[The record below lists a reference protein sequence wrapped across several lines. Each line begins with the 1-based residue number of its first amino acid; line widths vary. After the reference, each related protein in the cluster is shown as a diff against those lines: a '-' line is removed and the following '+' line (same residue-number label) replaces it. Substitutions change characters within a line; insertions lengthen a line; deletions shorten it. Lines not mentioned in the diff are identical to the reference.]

1 MIVLLNIMNFNQKGR
16 VMIFLLNV
24 NDVKKAIEAGV
35 DLNVQDHYR
44 STLLFDSFRK
54 NDIASTRTK
63 NIIKELIEI
72 IDVNH
77 INVDGETALFS
88 ENNLEIVK
96 IFIDTG
102 IDVNIKN
109 KKGFNAFATSKNDEV
124 NELLINSGIEIDIES
139 KDVKNLCLLTKS
151 NMIIEKLMKLGFD
164 INQKFKE
171 GNILE
176 NKTIENIK
184 FLLAN
189 GLVEENIDSVYG
201 IDINI
206 LEFLINNK
214 FFKNK
219 LDDITQDFIK
229 ITTHAYFENEE
240 EKENAFKKMYLL
252 LKNNNNYVENE
263 KDNKNKIYNMV
274 KIAIEKE
281 EIEEIIKGKTTKNIK
296 SRL

>member
-1 MIVLLNIMNFNQKGR
+1 MIVLLNIINFNQKGR

-24 NDVKKAIEAGV
+24 NDVKKAIQDGV

-44 STLLFDSFRK
+44 STLLFDNFRK
-54 NDIASTRTK
+54 NDVASTRTK
-63 NIIKELIEI
+63 NIIKELVEI

-88 ENNLEIVK
+88 ESNQEIVK
-96 IFIDTG
+96 IFIDKG
-102 IDVNIKN
+102 IDINIKN

-151 NMIIEKLMKLGFD
+151 NMIIEKLLKSGFD

-176 NKTIENIK
+176 DKTIENVK
-184 FLLAN
+184 LLLAN
-189 GLVEENIDSVYG
+189 GLVAENIDSVYRM
-201 IDINI
+201 DINV
-206 LEFLINNK
+206 LEFLITSN

-219 LDDITQDFIK
+219 LDDITQDLIK
-229 ITTHAYFENEE
+229 ITTYAYFENEE
-240 EKENAFKKMYLL
+240 EKENMFKKMYLL

-263 KDNKNKIYNMV
+263 EDNKNKIYNMV
-274 KIAIEKE
+274 KIGIEKE

>member
-1 MIVLLNIMNFNQKGR
+1 MIVLLNIINFNQKGR

-24 NDVKKAIEAGV
+24 NDVKKAIQAGV

-44 STLLFDSFRK
+44 STLLFDNFRK
-54 NDIASTRTK
+54 NDVASTRTK
-63 NIIKELIEI
+63 NIIKELVEI

-88 ENNLEIVK
+88 ESNQEIVK
-96 IFIDTG
+96 IFIDKG
-102 IDVNIKN
+102 IDINIKN

-151 NMIIEKLMKLGFD
+151 NMIIEKLLKSGFD

-176 NKTIENIK
+176 DKTIENVK
-184 FLLAN
+184 LLLAN
-189 GLVEENIDSVYG
+189 GLVAENIDSVYRM
-201 IDINI
+201 DINV
-206 LEFLINNK
+206 LEFLITSN

-219 LDDITQDFIK
+219 LDDITQDLIK
-229 ITTHAYFENEE
+229 ITTYAYFENEE
-240 EKENAFKKMYLL
+240 EKENMFKKMYLL

-263 KDNKNKIYNMV
+263 EDNKNKIYNMV

-281 EIEEIIKGKTTKNIK
+281 QY
-296 SRL
+296 

>member
-1 MIVLLNIMNFNQKGR
+1 MIVLLNIINFNQKGR

-24 NDVKKAIEAGV
+24 NDVKKAIQAGV

-44 STLLFDSFRK
+44 STLLFDNFRK
-54 NDIASTRTK
+54 NDVASTRTK
-63 NIIKELIEI
+63 NIIKELVEI

-88 ENNLEIVK
+88 ESNQEIVK
-96 IFIDTG
+96 IFIDKG
-102 IDVNIKN
+102 IDINIKN

-151 NMIIEKLMKLGFD
+151 NMIIEKLLKSGFD

-176 NKTIENIK
+176 DKTIENVK
-184 FLLAN
+184 LLLAN
-189 GLVEENIDSVYG
+189 GLVAENIDSVYRM
-201 IDINI
+201 DINV
-206 LEFLINNK
+206 LEFLITSN

-219 LDDITQDFIK
+219 LDDITQDLIK
-229 ITTHAYFENEE
+229 ITTYAYFENEE
-240 EKENAFKKMYLL
+240 EKENMFKKMYLL

-263 KDNKNKIYNMV
+263 EDNKNKNEFA
-274 KIAIEKE
+274 K
-281 EIEEIIKGKTTKNIK
+281 
-296 SRL
+296 

>member
-1 MIVLLNIMNFNQKGR
+1 
-16 VMIFLLNV
+16 MIFLLNV
-24 NDVKKAIEAGV
+24 NDVKKAIQAGV

-44 STLLFDSFRK
+44 STLLFDNFRK

-63 NIIKELIEI
+63 NIIKELVEI

-102 IDVNIKN
+102 IDINIKN

-151 NMIIEKLMKLGFD
+151 NMIIEKLLKSGFD

-281 EIEEIIKGKTTKNIK
+281 EIEEIMKGKTTKNIK

>member
-1 MIVLLNIMNFNQKGR
+1 MIVLLNIINFNQKGR

-24 NDVKKAIEAGV
+24 NDVKKAIQAGV

-44 STLLFDSFRK
+44 STLLFDNFRK
-54 NDIASTRTK
+54 NDVASTRTK
-63 NIIKELIEI
+63 NIIKELVEI

-88 ENNLEIVK
+88 ESNQEIVK
-96 IFIDTG
+96 IFIDKG
-102 IDVNIKN
+102 IDINIKN

-151 NMIIEKLMKLGFD
+151 NMIIEKLLKSGFD

-176 NKTIENIK
+176 DKTIENVK
-184 FLLAN
+184 LLLAN
-189 GLVEENIDSVYG
+189 GLVAENIDSVYRM
-201 IDINI
+201 DINV
-206 LEFLINNK
+206 LEFLITSN

-219 LDDITQDFIK
+219 LDDITQDLIK
-229 ITTHAYFENEE
+229 ITTYAYFENEE
-240 EKENAFKKMYLL
+240 EKENMFKKMYLL

-263 KDNKNKIYNMV
+263 EDNKNKIYNMV

>member
-1 MIVLLNIMNFNQKGR
+1 
-16 VMIFLLNV
+16 MIFLLNV
-24 NDVKKAIEAGV
+24 NDVKKAIQAGV

-44 STLLFDSFRK
+44 STLLFDNFRK

-63 NIIKELIEI
+63 NIIKELVEI

-102 IDVNIKN
+102 IDINIKN

-151 NMIIEKLMKLGFD
+151 NMIIEKLLKSGFD

-281 EIEEIIKGKTTKNIK
+281 EIDEIMKGKTTKNIK

>member
-1 MIVLLNIMNFNQKGR
+1 
-16 VMIFLLNV
+16 MIFLLNV
-24 NDVKKAIEAGV
+24 NDVKKAIKAGV

-44 STLLFDSFRK
+44 STLLFDNFRK
-54 NDIASTRTK
+54 NDVASTRTK
-63 NIIKELIEI
+63 NIIKELVEI

-88 ENNLEIVK
+88 ESNQEIVK
-96 IFIDTG
+96 IFIDKG
-102 IDVNIKN
+102 IDINIKN

-151 NMIIEKLMKLGFD
+151 NMIIEKLLKSGFD

-176 NKTIENIK
+176 DKTIENVK
-184 FLLAN
+184 LLLAN
-189 GLVEENIDSVYG
+189 GLVAENIDSVYRM
-201 IDINI
+201 DINV
-206 LEFLINNK
+206 LEFLITSN

-219 LDDITQDFIK
+219 LDDITQDLIK
-229 ITTHAYFENEE
+229 ITTYAYFENEE
-240 EKENAFKKMYLL
+240 EKENMFKKMYLL

-263 KDNKNKIYNMV
+263 EDNKNKIYNMV

>member
-1 MIVLLNIMNFNQKGR
+1 
-16 VMIFLLNV
+16 MIFLLNV

-44 STLLFDSFRK
+44 STLLFDNFRK
-54 NDIASTRTK
+54 NDVASTRTK
-63 NIIKELIEI
+63 NIIKELVEI

-102 IDVNIKN
+102 IDINIKN

-151 NMIIEKLMKLGFD
+151 NMIIEKLLKSGFD

-176 NKTIENIK
+176 DKTIENVK
-184 FLLAN
+184 LLLAN
-189 GLVEENIDSVYG
+189 GLVAENIDSVYRM
-201 IDINI
+201 DINV
-206 LEFLINNK
+206 LEFLITSN

-219 LDDITQDFIK
+219 LDDITQNLIK
-229 ITTHAYFENEE
+229 ITTYAYFENEE
-240 EKENAFKKMYLL
+240 EKENMFKKMYLL
-252 LKNNNNYVENE
+252 LKNNNNNYVGNE
-263 KDNKNKIYNMV
+263 EDNKNKIYNMV

>member
-176 NKTIENIK
+176 NKTHP
-184 FLLAN
+184 A
-189 GLVEENIDSVYG
+189 
-201 IDINI
+201 
-206 LEFLINNK
+206 
-214 FFKNK
+214 
-219 LDDITQDFIK
+219 
-229 ITTHAYFENEE
+229 H
-240 EKENAFKKMYLL
+240 
-252 LKNNNNYVENE
+252 
-263 KDNKNKIYNMV
+263 
-274 KIAIEKE
+274 
-281 EIEEIIKGKTTKNIK
+281 
-296 SRL
+296 

>member
-1 MIVLLNIMNFNQKGR
+1 
-16 VMIFLLNV
+16 MIFLLNV
-24 NDVKKAIEAGV
+24 NDVKKAIQAGV

-44 STLLFDSFRK
+44 STLLFDNFRK

-63 NIIKELIEI
+63 NIIKELVEI

-102 IDVNIKN
+102 IDINIKN

-151 NMIIEKLMKLGFD
+151 NMIIEKLLKSGFD

-201 IDINI
+201 MDINI
-206 LEFLINNK
+206 LKFLISSN

-252 LKNNNNYVENE
+252 LKNNNNYIENE

-281 EIEEIIKGKTTKNIK
+281 EIEEIMKGKTTKNIK

>member
-1 MIVLLNIMNFNQKGR
+1 
-16 VMIFLLNV
+16 MIFLLNV
-24 NDVKKAIEAGV
+24 NDVKKAIKAGV

-44 STLLFDSFRK
+44 STLLFDNFRK
-54 NDIASTRTK
+54 NDVASTRTK
-63 NIIKELIEI
+63 NIIKELVEI

-88 ENNLEIVK
+88 ESNKEIVK
-96 IFIDTG
+96 IFIDKG
-102 IDVNIKN
+102 IDINIKN
-109 KKGFNAFATSKNDEV
+109 KKGFNAFATSKNDKV

-151 NMIIEKLMKLGFD
+151 NMIIEKLLKSGFD

-176 NKTIENIK
+176 DKTIENVK
-184 FLLAN
+184 LLLAN
-189 GLVEENIDSVYG
+189 GLIAENIDSVYRM
-201 IDINI
+201 DINV
-206 LEFLINNK
+206 LEFLITSN

-219 LDDITQDFIK
+219 LDDITQDLIK
-229 ITTHAYFENEE
+229 ITTYAYFENEE
-240 EKENAFKKMYLL
+240 EKENMFKKMYLL

-263 KDNKNKIYNMV
+263 EDNKNKIYNMV

>member
-1 MIVLLNIMNFNQKGR
+1 MV
-16 VMIFLLNV
+16 FLLNV

-44 STLLFDSFRK
+44 STLLFDNFRK
-54 NDIASTRTK
+54 NDVASTRTK
-63 NIIKELIEI
+63 NIIKELVEI

-102 IDVNIKN
+102 IDINIKN

-151 NMIIEKLMKLGFD
+151 NMIIEKLLKSGFD

-176 NKTIENIK
+176 DKTIENVK
-184 FLLAN
+184 LLLAN
-189 GLVEENIDSVYG
+189 GLVAENIDSVYRM
-201 IDINI
+201 DINV
-206 LEFLINNK
+206 LEFLITSN

-219 LDDITQDFIK
+219 LDDITQNLIK
-229 ITTHAYFENEE
+229 ITTYAYFENEE
-240 EKENAFKKMYLL
+240 EKENMFKKMYLL
-252 LKNNNNYVENE
+252 LKNKNNNYVGNE
-263 KDNKNKIYNMV
+263 EDNKNKIYNMV

>member
-1 MIVLLNIMNFNQKGR
+1 MIVLLNIINFNQKGR

-24 NDVKKAIEAGV
+24 NDVKKAIQAGV

-44 STLLFDSFRK
+44 STLLFDNFRK
-54 NDIASTRTK
+54 NDVASTRTK
-63 NIIKELIEI
+63 NIIKELVEI

-102 IDVNIKN
+102 IDINIKN

-151 NMIIEKLMKLGFD
+151 NMIIEKLLKSGFD

-281 EIEEIIKGKTTKNIK
+281 EIDEIMKGKTTKNIK

>member
-1 MIVLLNIMNFNQKGR
+1 
-16 VMIFLLNV
+16 MIFLLNV
-24 NDVKKAIEAGV
+24 NDIKKAIKAGV

-44 STLLFDSFRK
+44 STLLFDNFRK
-54 NDIASTRTK
+54 NDVASTRTK
-63 NIIKELIEI
+63 NIIKELVEI

-88 ENNLEIVK
+88 ESNLEIVK
-96 IFIDTG
+96 IFIDKG
-102 IDVNIKN
+102 IDINIKN

-151 NMIIEKLMKLGFD
+151 NIIIEKLLKSGFD

-176 NKTIENIK
+176 EKTIENVK
-184 FLLAN
+184 LLLAN
-189 GLVEENIDSVYG
+189 GLVDENIDSVYRM
-201 IDINI
+201 DINI
-206 LEFLINNK
+206 LKFLINNN

-219 LDDITQDFIK
+219 LNNITYNLIR
-229 ITTHAYFENEE
+229 TTTYAYFENAQ
-240 EKENAFKKMYLL
+240 EKREMFEKMYLL
-252 LKNNNNYVENE
+252 LKGNNTYIEDE
-263 KDNKNKIYNMV
+263 KDIKNEIYNMV

-281 EIEEIIKGKTTKNIK
+281 DIGEVMEQKIRKNIK

>member
-1 MIVLLNIMNFNQKGR
+1 
-16 VMIFLLNV
+16 MIFLLNV
-24 NDVKKAIEAGV
+24 NDVKKAIKAGV

-44 STLLFDSFRK
+44 STLLFDNFRK
-54 NDIASTRTK
+54 NDVASTRTK
-63 NIIKELIEI
+63 NIIKELVEI

-88 ENNLEIVK
+88 ESNKEIVK
-96 IFIDTG
+96 IFIDKG
-102 IDVNIKN
+102 IDINIKN
-109 KKGFNAFATSKNDEV
+109 KKGFNAFATSKNDKV

-151 NMIIEKLMKLGFD
+151 NMIIEKLLKSGFD

-176 NKTIENIK
+176 DKTIENVK
-184 FLLAN
+184 LLLAN
-189 GLVEENIDSVYG
+189 GLVAENIDSVYRM
-201 IDINI
+201 DINV
-206 LEFLINNK
+206 LEFLITSN

-219 LDDITQDFIK
+219 LDDITQNLIK
-229 ITTHAYFENEE
+229 ITTYAYFENEE
-240 EKENAFKKMYLL
+240 EKENMFKKMYLL

-281 EIEEIIKGKTTKNIK
+281 EIEEIMKGKTTKNIK

>member
-1 MIVLLNIMNFNQKGR
+1 
-16 VMIFLLNV
+16 MIFLLNV
-24 NDVKKAIEAGV
+24 NDVKKAIQAGV

-44 STLLFDSFRK
+44 STLLFDNFRK
-54 NDIASTRTK
+54 NDVASTRTK
-63 NIIKELIEI
+63 NIIKELVEI

-88 ENNLEIVK
+88 ESNQEIVK
-96 IFIDTG
+96 IFIDKG
-102 IDVNIKN
+102 IDINIKN

-151 NMIIEKLMKLGFD
+151 NMIIEKLLKSGFD

-176 NKTIENIK
+176 DKTIENVK
-184 FLLAN
+184 LLLAN
-189 GLVEENIDSVYG
+189 GLVAENIDSVYRM
-201 IDINI
+201 DINV
-206 LEFLINNK
+206 LEFLITSN

-219 LDDITQDFIK
+219 LDDITQDLIK
-229 ITTHAYFENEE
+229 ITTYAYFENEE

-281 EIEEIIKGKTTKNIK
+281 EIDEIMKGKTTKNIK

>member
-1 MIVLLNIMNFNQKGR
+1 MIVLLNIINFNQKGR

-24 NDVKKAIEAGV
+24 NDVKKAIQAGV

-44 STLLFDSFRK
+44 STLLFDNFRK

-63 NIIKELIEI
+63 NIIKELVEI

-102 IDVNIKN
+102 IDINIKN

-151 NMIIEKLMKLGFD
+151 NMIIEKLLKSGFD

-281 EIEEIIKGKTTKNIK
+281 EIDEIMKGKTTKNIK

>member
-1 MIVLLNIMNFNQKGR
+1 
-16 VMIFLLNV
+16 MIFLLNV

-44 STLLFDSFRK
+44 STLLFDNFRK
-54 NDIASTRTK
+54 NDVASTRTK
-63 NIIKELIEI
+63 NIIKELVEI

-88 ENNLEIVK
+88 ESNQEIVK
-96 IFIDTG
+96 IFIDKG
-102 IDVNIKN
+102 IDINIKN

-151 NMIIEKLMKLGFD
+151 NMIIEKLLKSGFD

-176 NKTIENIK
+176 DKTIENVK
-184 FLLAN
+184 LLLAN
-189 GLVEENIDSVYG
+189 GLVAENIDSVYRM
-201 IDINI
+201 DINV
-206 LEFLINNK
+206 LEFLITSN

-219 LDDITQDFIK
+219 LDDITQNLIK
-229 ITTHAYFENEE
+229 ITTYAYLENKE
-240 EKENAFKKMYLL
+240 EKENMFKKMYLL
-252 LKNNNNYVENE
+252 LKNNNNNYVGNE
-263 KDNKNKIYNMV
+263 EDNKNKIYNMV

>member
-1 MIVLLNIMNFNQKGR
+1 MIVLLNIINFNQKGR

-24 NDVKKAIEAGV
+24 NDVKKAIQAGV

-44 STLLFDSFRK
+44 STLLFDNFRK
-54 NDIASTRTK
+54 NDVASTRTK
-63 NIIKELIEI
+63 NIIKELVEI

-88 ENNLEIVK
+88 ESNQEIVK
-96 IFIDTG
+96 IFIDKG
-102 IDVNIKN
+102 IDINIKN

-151 NMIIEKLMKLGFD
+151 NMIIEKLLKSGFD

-176 NKTIENIK
+176 DKTIENVK
-184 FLLAN
+184 LLLAN

-281 EIEEIIKGKTTKNIK
+281 EIDEIMKGKTTKNIK

>member
-1 MIVLLNIMNFNQKGR
+1 
-16 VMIFLLNV
+16 MIFLLNV
-24 NDVKKAIEAGV
+24 NDVKKAIQAGV

-44 STLLFDSFRK
+44 STLLFDNFRK
-54 NDIASTRTK
+54 NDVASTRTK
-63 NIIKELIEI
+63 NIIKELVEI

-88 ENNLEIVK
+88 ESNQEIVK
-96 IFIDTG
+96 IFIDKG
-102 IDVNIKN
+102 IDINIKN

-151 NMIIEKLMKLGFD
+151 NMIIEKLLKSGFD

-176 NKTIENIK
+176 DKTIENVK
-184 FLLAN
+184 LLLAN
-189 GLVEENIDSVYG
+189 GLVAENIDSVYRM
-201 IDINI
+201 DINV
-206 LEFLINNK
+206 LEFLITSN

-219 LDDITQDFIK
+219 LDDITQDLIK
-229 ITTHAYFENEE
+229 ITTYAYFENEE
-240 EKENAFKKMYLL
+240 EKENMFKKMYLL

-263 KDNKNKIYNMV
+263 EDNKNKIYNMV

>member
-1 MIVLLNIMNFNQKGR
+1 
-16 VMIFLLNV
+16 MIFLLNV
-24 NDVKKAIEAGV
+24 NDVKKAIQAGV

-44 STLLFDSFRK
+44 STLLFDNFRK

-63 NIIKELIEI
+63 NIIKELVEI

-77 INVDGETALFS
+77 INVDGETALFL

-102 IDVNIKN
+102 IDINIKN

-151 NMIIEKLMKLGFD
+151 NMIIEKLLKSGFD

-281 EIEEIIKGKTTKNIK
+281 EIEEIMKGKTTKNIK

>member
-1 MIVLLNIMNFNQKGR
+1 MIVLLNIINFNQKGR

-24 NDVKKAIEAGV
+24 NDVKKAIQAGV

-44 STLLFDSFRK
+44 STLLFDNFRK

-63 NIIKELIEI
+63 NIIKELVDI

-77 INVDGETALFS
+77 VNVDGETALFS

-96 IFIDTG
+96 IFIDKG
-102 IDVNIKN
+102 MDINIKN

-151 NMIIEKLMKLGFD
+151 NIIIEKLLKSGFD

-176 NKTIENIK
+176 EKTIENVK
-184 FLLAN
+184 LLLAN
-189 GLVEENIDSVYG
+189 GLTNENIDSVYRMEVEV
-201 IDINI
+201 
-206 LEFLINNK
+206 LEFLINNG
-214 FFKNK
+214 FFENK
-219 LDDITQDFIK
+219 LNEINQDLIK
-229 ITTHAYFENEE
+229 TTTYAYFENDEDK
-240 EKENAFKKMYLL
+240 EKMFQKMYLL
-252 LKNNNNYVENE
+252 LRNNKTYVEEEENT
-263 KDNKNKIYNMV
+263 KNKIYNMV

-281 EIEEIIKGKTTKNIK
+281 DIEDVMKEKITKIIK

>member
-1 MIVLLNIMNFNQKGR
+1 
-16 VMIFLLNV
+16 MIFLLNV
-24 NDVKKAIEAGV
+24 NDVKKAIKAGV

-44 STLLFDSFRK
+44 STLLFDNFRK
-54 NDIASTRTK
+54 NDVASTRTK
-63 NIIKELIEI
+63 NIIKELVEI

-77 INVDGETALFS
+77 INVNGETALFS
-88 ENNLEIVK
+88 ESNKEIVK
-96 IFIDTG
+96 IFIDKG
-102 IDVNIKN
+102 IDINIKN
-109 KKGFNAFATSKNDEV
+109 KKGFNAFATSKNDKV

-151 NMIIEKLMKLGFD
+151 NMIIEKLLKSGFD

-176 NKTIENIK
+176 DKTIENVK
-184 FLLAN
+184 LLLAN
-189 GLVEENIDSVYG
+189 GLIAENIDSVHRM
-201 IDINI
+201 DINV
-206 LEFLINNK
+206 LEFLITSN

-219 LDDITQDFIK
+219 LDDITQDLIK
-229 ITTHAYFENEE
+229 ITTYAYFENEE
-240 EKENAFKKMYLL
+240 EKENMFKKMYLL

-263 KDNKNKIYNMV
+263 EDNKNKIYNMV

>member
-1 MIVLLNIMNFNQKGR
+1 
-16 VMIFLLNV
+16 MIFLLNV
-24 NDVKKAIEAGV
+24 NDVKKAIQAGV

-44 STLLFDSFRK
+44 STLLFDNFRK
-54 NDIASTRTK
+54 NDVASTRTK
-63 NIIKELIEI
+63 NIIKELVEI

-88 ENNLEIVK
+88 ESNQEIVK
-96 IFIDTG
+96 IFIDKG
-102 IDVNIKN
+102 IDINIKN

-151 NMIIEKLMKLGFD
+151 NMIIEKLLKSGFD

-176 NKTIENIK
+176 DKTIENVK
-184 FLLAN
+184 LLLAN

-281 EIEEIIKGKTTKNIK
+281 EIDEIMKGKTTKNIK

>member
-1 MIVLLNIMNFNQKGR
+1 
-16 VMIFLLNV
+16 MIFLLNV
-24 NDVKKAIEAGV
+24 NDVKKAIQAGV

-44 STLLFDSFRK
+44 STLLFDNFRK

-63 NIIKELIEI
+63 NIIKELVEI

-102 IDVNIKN
+102 IDINIKN

-151 NMIIEKLMKLGFD
+151 NMIIEKLLKSGFD

-206 LEFLINNK
+206 LEFLIKNK

-281 EIEEIIKGKTTKNIK
+281 EIDEIMKGKTTKNIK

>member
-1 MIVLLNIMNFNQKGR
+1 
-16 VMIFLLNV
+16 MIFLLNV
-24 NDVKKAIEAGV
+24 NDVKKAIQAGV

-44 STLLFDSFRK
+44 STLLFDNFRK

-63 NIIKELIEI
+63 NIIKELVDI

-77 INVDGETALFS
+77 VNVDGETALFS

-96 IFIDTG
+96 IFIDKG
-102 IDVNIKN
+102 MDINIKN

-151 NMIIEKLMKLGFD
+151 NIIIEKLLKSGFD

-176 NKTIENIK
+176 EKTIENVK
-184 FLLAN
+184 LLLAN
-189 GLVEENIDSVYG
+189 GLTNENIDSVYRMEVEV
-201 IDINI
+201 
-206 LEFLINNK
+206 LEFLINNG
-214 FFKNK
+214 FFENK
-219 LDDITQDFIK
+219 LNEINQDLIK
-229 ITTHAYFENEE
+229 TTTYAYFENDEDK
-240 EKENAFKKMYLL
+240 EKMFQKMYLL
-252 LKNNNNYVENE
+252 LRNNKTYVEEEENT
-263 KDNKNKIYNMV
+263 KNKIYNMV

-281 EIEEIIKGKTTKNIK
+281 DIEDVMKEKITKIIK

>member
-1 MIVLLNIMNFNQKGR
+1 
-16 VMIFLLNV
+16 MIFLLNV
-24 NDVKKAIEAGV
+24 NDVKKAIQAGV

-44 STLLFDSFRK
+44 STLLFDNFRK

-63 NIIKELIEI
+63 NIIKELVEI

-102 IDVNIKN
+102 IDINIKN

-151 NMIIEKLMKLGFD
+151 NMIIEKLLKSGFD

-176 NKTIENIK
+176 NKTIENI
-184 FLLAN
+184 
-189 GLVEENIDSVYG
+189 IR
-201 IDINI
+201 DILFPI
-206 LEFLINNK
+206 W
-214 FFKNK
+214 
-219 LDDITQDFIK
+219 
-229 ITTHAYFENEE
+229 
-240 EKENAFKKMYLL
+240 
-252 LKNNNNYVENE
+252 
-263 KDNKNKIYNMV
+263 IY
-274 KIAIEKE
+274 
-281 EIEEIIKGKTTKNIK
+281 
-296 SRL
+296 

>member
-1 MIVLLNIMNFNQKGR
+1 
-16 VMIFLLNV
+16 MIFLLNV
-24 NDVKKAIEAGV
+24 NDVKKAIKAGV

-44 STLLFDSFRK
+44 STLLFDNFRK
-54 NDIASTRTK
+54 NDVASTRTK
-63 NIIKELIEI
+63 NIIKELVEI

-77 INVDGETALFS
+77 INVNGETALFS
-88 ENNLEIVK
+88 ENNVEIVK

-102 IDVNIKN
+102 IDINIKN

-151 NMIIEKLMKLGFD
+151 NIIIEKLLKSGFN

-176 NKTIENIK
+176 EKTIENVK
-184 FLLAN
+184 LLLAN
-189 GLVEENIDSVYG
+189 GLVDENIDSVYRM
-201 IDINI
+201 DINI
-206 LEFLINNK
+206 LKFLINNN

-219 LDDITQDFIK
+219 LNNITYNLIRT
-229 ITTHAYFENEE
+229 TTHAYFENAQ
-240 EKENAFKKMYLL
+240 EKREMFEKMYLL
-252 LKNNNNYVENE
+252 LKGNNTYIEDE
-263 KDNKNKIYNMV
+263 KDIKNEIYNMV

-281 EIEEIIKGKTTKNIK
+281 EIAEVMEQKTTKNIK
-296 SRL
+296 NRL

>member
-1 MIVLLNIMNFNQKGR
+1 
-16 VMIFLLNV
+16 MIFLLNV
-24 NDVKKAIEAGV
+24 NDVKKAIQAGV

-44 STLLFDSFRK
+44 STLLFDNFRK

-63 NIIKELIEI
+63 NIIKELVDI

-102 IDVNIKN
+102 IDINIKN

-124 NELLINSGIEIDIES
+124 NELLINNGIEIDIES

-151 NMIIEKLMKLGFD
+151 NMIIEKLLKSGFD

-201 IDINI
+201 MDINI
-206 LEFLINNK
+206 LKFLISSN

-240 EKENAFKKMYLL
+240 EKENVFKKMYLL
-252 LKNNNNYVENE
+252 LKNNNNYIENE

-281 EIEEIIKGKTTKNIK
+281 EIEEIMKGKTTKNIK

>member
-1 MIVLLNIMNFNQKGR
+1 
-16 VMIFLLNV
+16 MIFLLNV
-24 NDVKKAIEAGV
+24 NDVKKAIKAGV

-44 STLLFDSFRK
+44 STLLFDNFRK
-54 NDIASTRTK
+54 NDVASTRTK
-63 NIIKELIEI
+63 NIIKELVEI

-88 ENNLEIVK
+88 ESNKEIVK
-96 IFIDTG
+96 IFIDKG
-102 IDVNIKN
+102 IDINIKN

-151 NMIIEKLMKLGFD
+151 NMIIEKLLKSGFD

-176 NKTIENIK
+176 DKTIENVK
-184 FLLAN
+184 LLLAN
-189 GLVEENIDSVYG
+189 GLVAENIDSVYRM
-201 IDINI
+201 DINV
-206 LEFLINNK
+206 LEFLITSN

-219 LDDITQDFIK
+219 LDDITQDLIK
-229 ITTHAYFENEE
+229 ITTYAYFENEE
-240 EKENAFKKMYLL
+240 EKENMFKKMYLL

-263 KDNKNKIYNMV
+263 EDNKNKIYNMV

>member
-1 MIVLLNIMNFNQKGR
+1 MIVLLNIINFNQKGR

-24 NDVKKAIEAGV
+24 NDVKKAIQTGV

-44 STLLFDSFRK
+44 STLLFDNFRK
-54 NDIASTRTK
+54 NDVASTRTK
-63 NIIKELIEI
+63 NIIKELVEI

-88 ENNLEIVK
+88 ESNQEIVK
-96 IFIDTG
+96 IFIDKG
-102 IDVNIKN
+102 IDINIKN

-151 NMIIEKLMKLGFD
+151 NMIIEKLLKSGFD

-176 NKTIENIK
+176 DKTIENVK
-184 FLLAN
+184 LLLAN
-189 GLVEENIDSVYG
+189 GLVAENIDSVYRM
-201 IDINI
+201 DINV
-206 LEFLINNK
+206 LEFLITSN

-219 LDDITQDFIK
+219 LDDITQDLIK
-229 ITTHAYFENEE
+229 ITTYAYFENEE
-240 EKENAFKKMYLL
+240 EKENMFKKMYLL

-263 KDNKNKIYNMV
+263 EDNKNKIYNMV

>member
-1 MIVLLNIMNFNQKGR
+1 
-16 VMIFLLNV
+16 MIFLLNV
-24 NDVKKAIEAGV
+24 NDVKKAIKAGV

-44 STLLFDSFRK
+44 STLLFDNFRK
-54 NDIASTRTK
+54 NDVASTRTK
-63 NIIKELIEI
+63 NIIKELVEI

-88 ENNLEIVK
+88 ESNKEIVK
-96 IFIDTG
+96 IFIDKG
-102 IDVNIKN
+102 IDINIKN
-109 KKGFNAFATSKNDEV
+109 KKGFNAFATSKNDKV

-151 NMIIEKLMKLGFD
+151 NMIIEKLLKSGFD

-176 NKTIENIK
+176 DKTIENVK
-184 FLLAN
+184 LLLAN
-189 GLVEENIDSVYG
+189 GLIAENIDSVYRM
-201 IDINI
+201 DINV
-206 LEFLINNK
+206 LEFLITSN

-219 LDDITQDFIK
+219 LDDITQDLIK
-229 ITTHAYFENEE
+229 ITTYAYFENEE
-240 EKENAFKKMYLL
+240 EKENMFKKMYLL
-252 LKNNNNYVENE
+252 LKNNNNYVKNE
-263 KDNKNKIYNMV
+263 EDNKNKIYNMV

>member
-1 MIVLLNIMNFNQKGR
+1 MILLLNIMNFNQKGR

-281 EIEEIIKGKTTKNIK
+281 EIDEIMKGKTTKNIK

>member
-63 NIIKELIEI
+63 NIIKKLIEI

-151 NMIIEKLMKLGFD
+151 NMIIEKLMKSGFD

-281 EIEEIIKGKTTKNIK
+281 EIDEIMKGKTTKNIK